1 MTKEFALS
9 PLTSKIPAV
18 IRALRAHQW
27 VKNILV
33 FIPILMAHRM
43 LEPGTVWAAFLAF
56 AAFSLTASGVYLI
69 NDILDAE
76 ADKHHPVKRRRPIAS
91 GEMSRTFAAFFS
103 VALVAAGF
111 AISTLLPSTFSLVLL
126 SYFVLT
132 CLYSLYFKTIA
143 IADVVLLA
151 SMYALRVLAGGAA
164 ATVMVSQWLVGF
176 SMFFFFSLAC
186 VKRYSELL
194 GIKSEGKEELKRRG
208 YQASDLAQIAVF
220 GSISGYL
227 SVLVLALYVSSKE
240 VMALYQRPDLIW
252 LACPLVLYWISRVWL
267 LAQRGLVH
275 EDPIVFALQDMVSYR
290 VGLLALIVMVF
301 AL

>member
-1 MTKEFALS
+1 MTERPSLFRV
-9 PLTSKIPAV
+9 PAV
-18 IRALRAHQW
+18 LRALRIHQW

-33 FIPILMAHRM
+33 FIPLVTAHRV
-43 LEPGTVWAAFLAF
+43 LEIESLGAALLAF

-76 ADKHHPVKRRRPIAS
+76 ADRHHPVKRKRPIAS
-91 GEMSRTFAAFFS
+91 GEMSRSYAALLS
-103 VALVAAGF
+103 CLLIAAGF
-111 AISTLLPSTFSLVLL
+111 CFSTYLANSFSLILF

-132 CLYSLYFKTIA
+132 CLYSLHFKKVA
-143 IADVVLLA
+143 VADVVLLA

-164 ATVMVSQWLVGF
+164 TMVAVSQWLVGF

-194 GIKSEGKEELKRRG
+194 SIKSEGKEELKRRG
-208 YQASDLAQIAVF
+208 YQASDLAQVAMF
-220 GSISGYL
+220 GTISGYL
-227 SVLVLALYVSSKE
+227 SVLVLALYVSSRE
-240 VMALYQRPDLIW
+240 VSSLYARPELIW
-252 LACPLVLYWISRVWL
+252 LACPLVLYWVSRVWL

-275 EDPIVFALQDMVSYR
+275 EDPIVFALSDRVSYG
-290 VGLLALIVMVF
+290 VGLMALGIMVA